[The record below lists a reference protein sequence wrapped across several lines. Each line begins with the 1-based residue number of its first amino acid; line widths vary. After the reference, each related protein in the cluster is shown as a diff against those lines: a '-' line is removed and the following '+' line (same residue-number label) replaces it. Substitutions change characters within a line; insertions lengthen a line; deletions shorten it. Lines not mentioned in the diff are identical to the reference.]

1 MSLSPSRAALFASIA
16 LGLAA
21 CVPTTNTQPVVSVV
35 QPEPVAIEAPPELP
49 PNQNY
54 AALVDGKFNL
64 PAIQT
69 SKVPAEYLRQVVDF
83 PSNEAPG
90 TVIINPKSKHLYFI
104 LGDNKAIRY
113 GVSVGKAGFEWSGE
127 ALVTGRR
134 NWPTWTPPKEMIER
148 NPKLE
153 KWAKGQ
159 PGGLDNPMGAR
170 ALYLTTNGVDYGY
183 RIHGTPDWW
192 SIGKS
197 ASSGC
202 IRMINQDVIDLF
214 NRVPSNAKV
223 IVMTA
228 SGEMPSGL
236 KLPPPSKKAKS
247 ATKPAAKPAAAP
259 EAVVPA
265 TTPAATAPQEPAT
278 GGIVVPKSVDAP
290 LGTPAAL
297 STPAITAPA
306 ATAPAAPVETAPV
319 APVTTTPA
327 APVVSTPV
335 LPAPAAPAPVV
346 TTPAAPAAAT
356 TTPPLFAPAQ
366 QSDLVKP

>member
-21 CVPTTNTQPVVSVV
+21 CVPTTNTQPVVSVA

-83 PSNEAPG
+83 PTTEVPG
-90 TVIINPKSKHLYFI
+90 TVIVNPKSKHLYFI

-192 SIGKS
+192 SIGKN

-214 NRVPSNAKV
+214 NRVPPNAKV

-247 ATKPAAKPAAAP
+247 TPKPAANPATAAA
-259 EAVVPA
+259 ATVPA
-265 TTPAATAPQEPAT
+265 TTPAVTEPQTPAA
-278 GGIVVPKSVDAP
+278 GGIVVPKSVEAP

-297 STPAITAPA
+297 SAPAVPAPA
-306 ATAPAAPVETAPV
+306 ATAPAGAVETTPV

-327 APVVSTPV
+327 APVASTPV

-346 TTPAAPAAAT
+346 TAPATPAAVT
-356 TTPPLFAPAQ
+356 TTAPLFAPAQ

>member
-21 CVPTTNTQPVVSVV
+21 CVPTAQTQPIVAVPVA
-35 QPEPVAIEAPPELP
+35 QPEPVIEAPPELP

-54 AALVDGKFNL
+54 AALVDGKYNL
-64 PAIQT
+64 PAIPT
-69 SKVPAEYLRQVVDF
+69 AKVPSEYQRQIVDF
-83 PSNEAPG
+83 PSTEAPG
-90 TVIINPKSKHLYFI
+90 TVVINPRSKHLYYI
-104 LGDNKAIRY
+104 MGDNKAIRY

-134 NWPTWTPPKEMIER
+134 QWPTWTPPREMIER

-159 PGGLDNPMGAR
+159 PGGLSNPMGAR

-192 SIGKS
+192 SIGKN

-214 NRVPSNAKV
+214 SRVPSNAKV

-228 SGEMPSGL
+228 AGEMPSGL
-236 KLPPPSKKAKS
+236 KLPPPSKKAK
-247 ATKPAAKPAAAP
+247 TTPKPVAKPA
-259 EAVVPA
+259 EAGVPVATPAVTVPA
-265 TTPAATAPQEPAT
+265 VTVPDATAPAS
-278 GGIVVPKSVDAP
+278 GIVVPKSVETP
-290 LGTPAAL
+290 LGVPAAL
-297 STPAITAPA
+297 SAPA
-306 ATAPAAPVETAPV
+306 TTTQTAPV
-319 APVTTTPA
+319 APATTTPA
-327 APVVSTPV
+327 APVVTVPV
-335 LPAPAAPAPVV
+335 LPAVPATQAPATQAPVLN
-346 TTPAAPAAAT
+346 TPAAPSAAA
-356 TTPPLFAPAQ
+356 PLFAPAQ